1 MPIDN
6 SGNNV
11 DLSGGAG
18 SWITVQNQLFEI
30 KGILNTIVQEHAR
43 RLTSLDDSHTQLR
56 NDLTIVKE
64 TAAREVSTLREKWE
78 TKWDEGQKAGQA
90 ELTRINRDL
99 TNLENGRKEN
109 REDIQELRDKSAQT
123 WPRILSILSAI
134 AAVGMFIIGIINK
147 VWV

>member
-1 MPIDN
+1 MD
-6 SGNNV
+6 SGNVNNDTSNTV
-11 DLSGGAG
+11 

-30 KGILNTIVQEHAR
+30 KGILNTLVTEHAR
-43 RLTSLDDSHTQLR
+43 RLTALDDGQVQLR

-64 TAAREVSTLREKWE
+64 TAAREISLLREKWE
-78 TKWDEGQKAGQA
+78 NKWDEGNKAA
-90 ELTRINRDL
+90 NLELTRINRDI

-109 REDIQELRDKSAQT
+109 REDIQELRDRSAQT
-123 WPRILSILSAI
+123 WPRTLAVMSAL

>member
-1 MPIDN
+1 MSMDN
-6 SGNNV
+6 GNNDTSNTV
-11 DLSGGAG
+11 

-30 KGILNTIVQEHAR
+30 KGILNTLVTEHAR
-43 RLTSLDDSHTQLR
+43 RLTALDDGQVQLR

-78 TKWDEGQKAGQA
+78 TKWDEGQRAGQA

-109 REDIQELRDKSAQT
+109 REDIQELRDRSAQT
-123 WPRILSILSAI
+123 WPRTLAVMSAL
-134 AAVGMFIIGIINK
+134 AAMGMFIIGIINK